1 MRRTR
6 AQLSVAKYDSPER
19 GLGGEMSGT
28 QLILAAAAGAVS
40 LAICAVLWALAQRRQ
55 AQVRVDALASRLA
68 RLEIRAEA
76 AQASAEAFDSALL
89 AVEDGQALLA
99 SGEESLAV
107 CAEALGLADHE
118 PQSLVNALMRAD
130 PDHAR
135 RLRALFERGEACAF
149 EVQGPSTAKGG
160 GGLVAVEGRAAGALA
175 WLRLSAAVGEDAGLP
190 TAPRFA
196 ALLNA
201 RATPAWIAA
210 ADGSPVWVNAAWL
223 KAVDAASLD
232 EAAAR
237 GAAFDRGA
245 DTLASEAANLGQR
258 RDQVRW
264 ATVAGKRRAFH
275 ITAQPLEGG
284 GVGVWTEDVSEQ
296 EELRELLKRNIEA
309 HDETL
314 NHIKDAVAVFSS
326 SKKLMF
332 HNTAF
337 AELWGLEPAWLAE
350 QPSHSEVLD
359 RLRQRRRLPESADY
373 AKWKAGELDRYEAL
387 AAGPDDMWS
396 TPDGRTL
403 KVVRQPH
410 PMGGLLLLFSNITDE
425 LKLKAQYNS
434 LIQVQQATLD
444 KLSDAVVVFGS
455 DGRLR
460 LHNEAFGTFWNI
472 TPIEIEAA
480 GDFEGVV
487 ELCVPKLHD
496 LNFWR
501 ELKGRVAD
509 PDPQARAPTT
519 GEIKTSDSRIVV
531 YQSRPLPDG
540 ATLIAFTDVTDARK
554 LEGALAAKEQALS
567 DAERLKRDF
576 VGNVSYELRTPL
588 TTIIGYSELLER
600 SGEALSERGRGHAAA
615 VKAAATQLARSI
627 DDVLD
632 MAQIDADEMALDLE
646 DVRVP
651 DLLAREAE
659 KWAPEAEAASVKL
672 TVECPKDLGLIRG
685 DARRLG
691 QILDHLVEN
700 ALGQTP
706 AGGLV
711 TIGAKKGLGEIQ
723 LTVSDSGRGIPFHV
737 QAHIFDRFI
746 GRERGGPGLGL
757 ALVKAL
763 TELHGGWVALE
774 SEPGAGATFTCHLPE
789 EAQAAAIQPQ
799 LGLSA

>member
-1 MRRTR
+1 M
-6 AQLSVAKYDSPER
+6 SSP
-19 GLGGEMSGT
+19 

-55 AQVRVDALASRLA
+55 AQDRVEAIAA
-68 RLEIRAEA
+68 RLRAIESRAEA

-89 AVEDGQALLA
+89 AVEDGRALLA
-99 SGEESLAV
+99 SGEESLGI
-107 CAEALGLADHE
+107 CAEALGLAE
-118 PQSLVNALMRAD
+118 PDPQAVVNALMRAD

-149 EVQGPSTAKGG
+149 EVQGA
-160 GGLVAVEGRAAGALA
+160 GGLVAVEGRAAGAMA
-175 WLRLSAAVGEDAGLP
+175 WLRLSTAAGDEAGLP

-201 RATPAWIAA
+201 RPTPAWIAA
-210 ADGSPVWVNAAWL
+210 ADGSPVWVNVAWL

-237 GAAFDRGA
+237 GVAFEKSA
-245 DTLASEAANLGQR
+245 DALASEAANLGQR
-258 RDQVRW
+258 RDAVLW

-275 ITAQPLEGG
+275 VTAQPLEGG

-296 EELRELLKRNIEA
+296 EDLRELLKRNVEA

-314 NHIKDAVAVFSS
+314 NHIAEAVAVFDRA
-326 SKKLMF
+326 KKLMF

-337 AELWGLEPAWLAE
+337 ADLWGLEPAWLAE
-350 QPSHSEVLD
+350 GPSHSEVLD
-359 RLRQRRRLPESADY
+359 RLRQRRRLPETADY
-373 AKWKAGELDRYEAL
+373 GKWKAAELARYEHL
-387 AAGPDDMWS
+387 AASPDEMWS
-396 TPDGRTL
+396 LPDGRTL

-410 PMGGLLLLFSNITDE
+410 PMGGLLLLYSDITDE
-425 LKLKAQYNS
+425 LKLTSQYNA

-444 KLSDAVVVFGS
+444 KLSDAVIVFGS

-460 LHNEAFGTFWNI
+460 LHNESFARFWNA
-472 TPIEIEAA
+472 TPAQVEAA

-487 ELCVPKLHD
+487 ELCIRKLHD
-496 LNFWR
+496 KTFWA

-519 GEIKTSDSRIVV
+519 GEVKTSDSRIVV

-554 LEGALAAKEQALS
+554 LEGALEAKEQALA

-600 SGEALSERGRGHAAA
+600 SGEGLSERGRSYAGA
-615 VKAAATQLARSI
+615 VKSAATQLARSI

-632 MAQIDADEMALDLE
+632 RAQIDADEMALDLE
-646 DVRVP
+646 DVRVG
-651 DLLAREAE
+651 DLLTAQAE
-659 KWAPEAEAASVKL
+659 RWADAAEAASV
-672 TVECPKDLGLIRG
+672 TIQVECPADVGLIRG

-691 QILDHLVEN
+691 QILEHLVEN
-700 ALGQTP
+700 ALSQTP
-706 AGGLV
+706 AGGKV
-711 TIGAKKGLGEIQ
+711 TIAARKALGEIQ
-723 LTVSDSGRGIPFHV
+723 LQVSDTGRGIPFHV

-789 EAQAAAIQPQ
+789 EAMAGAAQPE
-799 LGLSA
+799 LGLRA

>member
-1 MRRTR
+1 
-6 AQLSVAKYDSPER
+6 
-19 GLGGEMSGT
+19 MSAH
-28 QLILAAAAGAVS
+28 QLILAAAAGAIS
-40 LAICAVLWALAQRRQ
+40 LVVCAVLWALAQRRR
-55 AQVRVDALASRLA
+55 AQDRIAALTARLALAEAS
-68 RLEIRAEA
+68 AET

-89 AVEDGQALLA
+89 AVEDGHALLA

-107 CAEALGLADHE
+107 CAEALGVAAPE
-118 PQSLVNALMRAD
+118 PQAIINALMRAD

-149 EVQGPSTAKGG
+149 EVQGE
-160 GGLVAVEGRAAGALA
+160 GGLVAVEGRAAGAMA
-175 WLRLSAAVGEDAGLP
+175 WLRLSAAVGEDAALP

-196 ALLNA
+196 AFLNA
-201 RATPAWIAA
+201 RPAPAWIAA

-223 KAVDAASLD
+223 RAADAASLD

-237 GAAFDRGA
+237 GAAFDKSA
-245 DTLASEAANLGQR
+245 DALASEAANLGQR
-258 RDQVRW
+258 RESIRW
-264 ATVAGKRRAFH
+264 STVSGKRRAFH

-284 GVGVWTEDVSEQ
+284 GVGVWTEDVSEH
-296 EELRELLKRNIEA
+296 EDLRELLKRSVEA

-314 NHIKDAVAVFSS
+314 NHIADAVAVFDKT
-326 SKKLMF
+326 KKLMF

-337 AELWGLEPAWLAE
+337 AELWGLEPAWLAD

-359 RLRQRRRLPESADY
+359 RLRQRRRLPETADY
-373 AKWKAGELDRYEAL
+373 GKWKAAELGRYEQL
-387 AAGPDDMWS
+387 AAGPDEMWS
-396 TPDGRTL
+396 VPEGRTL

-410 PMGGLLLLFSNITDE
+410 PMGGMLLLFSDITDE
-425 LKLKAQYNS
+425 LKLKSQYNA

-444 KLSDAVVVFGS
+444 KLSDAVTVFGS

-460 LHNEAFGTFWNI
+460 LHNEAFARFWNV
-472 TPIEIEAA
+472 TPERVEAA

-487 ELCVPKLHD
+487 DLCIPKLHD
-496 LNFWR
+496 KSLWA

-519 GEIKTSDSRIVV
+519 GEVKTSDSRIVV

-554 LEGALAAKEQALS
+554 LEGALAAKEQALA

-588 TTIIGYSELLER
+588 TTIIGYAELLEH
-600 SGEALSERGRGHAAA
+600 SGEGLSERGRGHAAA
-615 VKAAATQLARSI
+615 VKSAATQLARSI
-627 DDVLD
+627 EDVLD
-632 MAQIDADEMALDLE
+632 MAQIDAEEMALDLE
-646 DVRVP
+646 DVRVAN
-651 DLLAREAE
+651 LLSAQAE
-659 KWAPEAEAASVKL
+659 RWTPQALAAGVSIV
-672 TVECPKDLGLIRG
+672 VEPAQDLGFIRG
-685 DARRLG
+685 DARRLA
-691 QILDHLVEN
+691 QILEHLMEN

-706 AGGLV
+706 AGGVV
-711 TIGAKKGLGEIQ
+711 TLAAKKALGEIQ
-723 LTVSDSGRGIPFHV
+723 LQVSDTGRGIPFHV

-757 ALVKAL
+757 ALVKSL

-789 EAQAAAIQPQ
+789 EAQGSAAQPQ
-799 LGLSA
+799 LGLRA